1 MKRWLRT
8 AMSRDVAFRAWRV
21 SILVGTI
28 LIAINYTDRLI
39 GSQCTQIDYLK
50 MGLTYLD
57 NVKLLKTFASD
68 LIPLPFKDYLSYV

>member
-1 MKRWLRT
+1 
-8 AMSRDVAFRAWRV
+8 MSRDVAFRALRV

-50 MGLTYLD
+50 MGLTYVVPYCVSTHASVSILLTNFD
-57 NVKLLKTFASD
+57 NQKQ
-68 LIPLPFKDYLSYV
+68 

>member
-28 LIAINYTDRLI
+28 LIVINYTDRLI

-50 MGLTYLD
+50 MGLTYVVPYCVSTHASVSILLTNFD
-57 NVKLLKTFASD
+57 NQKQ
-68 LIPLPFKDYLSYV
+68 

>member
-1 MKRWLRT
+1 MKRWLHT
-8 AMSRDVAFRAWRV
+8 AMSRDVAFRALRV

-50 MGLTYLD
+50 MGLTYVVPYCVSTHASVSILLTNFD
-57 NVKLLKTFASD
+57 NQKQ
-68 LIPLPFKDYLSYV
+68 

>member
-8 AMSRDVAFRAWRV
+8 AMSRDVAFRALRV

-50 MGLTYLD
+50 MGLTYVVPYCVSTHASVSILLTNFD
-57 NVKLLKTFASD
+57 NQKQ
-68 LIPLPFKDYLSYV
+68 

>member
-1 MKRWLRT
+1 MKRWLHT
-8 AMSRDVAFRAWRV
+8 AMSRDVAFRALRV

-50 MGLTYLD
+50 MGLTY
-57 NVKLLKTFASD
+57 VVPYCVSTHASVTTLLTHFA
-68 LIPLPFKDYLSYV
+68 KQNQ